1 MTTARRKQIVRQRTG
16 EVAKAGRMFFEALFS
31 PTPGKFFEEKGA
43 ELERELGERG
53 AIVVEG
59 ELLDDDEKRR
69 R

>member
-1 MTTARRKQIVRQRTG
+1 
-16 EVAKAGRMFFEALFS
+16 MFFEALFS

-53 AIVVEG
+53 AIVVDG